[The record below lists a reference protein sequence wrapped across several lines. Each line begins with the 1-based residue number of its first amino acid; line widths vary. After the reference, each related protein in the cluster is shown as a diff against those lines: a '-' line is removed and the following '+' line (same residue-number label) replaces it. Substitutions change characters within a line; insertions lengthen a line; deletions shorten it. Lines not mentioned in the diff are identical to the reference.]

1 MRIAHSL
8 LEILALLLCH
18 VHGLIIRPPPLCAL
32 YPQRTLALPPS
43 LFSFSLKLKTKLS
56 VSLSLSLFFIFDG
69 ESCGSVGV
77 YSVPHGGGW
86 LRRSR
91 EFIFE
96 AHTPILRRGQ
106 GAVAIE
112 EFEFE
117 CERGREMVAEE
128 E

>member
-1 MRIAHSL
+1 MRTIPSAHFSITSITLFFLSKTQNKAFSISL
-8 LEILALLLCH
+8 
-18 VHGLIIRPPPLCAL
+18 
-32 YPQRTLALPPS
+32 
-43 LFSFSLKLKTKLS
+43 
-56 VSLSLSLFFIFDG
+56 SLSLSLFFIFDG